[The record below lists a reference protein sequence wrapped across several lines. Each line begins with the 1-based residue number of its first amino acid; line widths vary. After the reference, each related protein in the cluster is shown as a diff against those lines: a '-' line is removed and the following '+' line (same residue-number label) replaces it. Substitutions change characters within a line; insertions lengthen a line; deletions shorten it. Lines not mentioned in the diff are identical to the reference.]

1 MDTIESCSTCKH
13 AGDLA
18 DLNKSPDTCWDC
30 ISKTRRVHWEQKLPE
45 KNEMGSGAD
54 DMDTPM
60 EYDIINKPKHYT
72 TTKLQP
78 IDVIEAWDL
87 EYHLGN
93 VVKYIAR
100 APYKGN
106 QVQDLEKARW
116 YLDRFISI
124 KKGQQ

>member
-1 MDTIESCSTCKH
+1 
-13 AGDLA
+13 
-18 DLNKSPDTCWDC
+18 
-30 ISKTRRVHWEQKLPE
+30 
-45 KNEMGSGAD
+45 MGSGAD
-54 DMDTPM
+54 NMDTPM
-60 EYDIINKPKHYT
+60 EYDIINKPQHYN

-100 APYKGN
+100 APFKGS
-106 QVQDLEKARW
+106 QIQDLEKARW

-124 KKGQQ
+124 KKGL